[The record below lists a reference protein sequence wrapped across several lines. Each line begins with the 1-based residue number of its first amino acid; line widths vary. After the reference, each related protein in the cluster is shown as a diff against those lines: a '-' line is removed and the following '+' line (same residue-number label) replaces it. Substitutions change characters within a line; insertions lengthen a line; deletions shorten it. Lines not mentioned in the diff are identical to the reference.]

1 MASEQYIDEID
12 KKIILFRTILCA
24 ISFIFCF
31 FLMIVYF
38 ILILQVKFGLCLKT
52 NKIQDNKSKSDSESL
67 VGSQS
72 SKNKNKKKNS
82 NIGLGSNFMF
92 LLAISN
98 FFGSLFE
105 FTFYFL
111 YTNII
116 SEYSGNLE
124 KNQIKIYHAM
134 NNDNMC
140 IFLGFAHN
148 FFDLFAVCWTTM
160 LTLLFYRST
169 NLAHEMLYKDVKYLI
184 IGFIYSLVI
193 CLIFC
198 GLPIVTNSYGFSRY
212 YCSFKYDDFD
222 NNDNYKKEEFSTLFW
237 RYSFAFIS
245 FANNFAN
252 FYWLFKTNKY
262 YSKKLKLIKDQNINE
277 YKIMRKFVWIFRIF
291 PIVLI
296 ISRIFKGMSRLIK
309 DIFHIH
315 QNSANVMEFFNG
327 FFFASAGIF
336 DSIACIFFFSG
347 VFWCFGNNNNQKDEN
362 IQMDKECSDIDLIE
376 TDNAVDKI

>member
-1 MASEQYIDEID
+1 MTPEQYIDEID

-38 ILILQVKFGLCLKT
+38 ILILQVKFSLCLKT
-52 NKIQDNKSKSDSESL
+52 NKIQDNISKGDSESL

-72 SKNKNKKKNS
+72 SKNRNKKKTN

-116 SEYSGNLE
+116 SKYEGKLGE
-124 KNQIKIYHAM
+124 NQVKIYQEI
-134 NNDNMC
+134 NKDDIC

-169 NLAHEMLYKDVKYLI
+169 NLSHEMLYKDTKYLI
-184 IGFIYSLVI
+184 IGFIYSLVV

-198 GLPIVTNSYGFSRY
+198 GLPIVTKSYGFSRY
-212 YCSFKYDDFD
+212 YCSFKYDDFYD
-222 NNDNYKKEEFSTLFW
+222 DGNYKKEEFSTLFW
-237 RYSFAFIS
+237 RYSFAIIS

-252 FYWLFKTNKY
+252 FIWLFKTNKY
-262 YSKKLKLIKDQNINE
+262 YSLKLKLIKDQNINE
-277 YKIMRKFVWIFRIF
+277 YKIMRKFVWIFRIL

-309 DIFHIH
+309 DFFNIH
-315 QNSANVMEFFNG
+315 EKGENIMEFFNG

-347 VFWCFGNNNNQKDEN
+347 VFWCFDNNNNQKEEN
-362 IQMDKECSDIDLIE
+362 MPMDKEYSNMNLIE
-376 TDNAVDKI
+376 ADNTVDKI